1 MVDESAEILRV
12 EGLSAGY
19 GPLTVLHDLDLTVH
33 AGERIGLVGLNGH
46 GKSTLFRAIS
56 GLTGWQRGSIRLNGR
71 EVGGTRSQGPGR
83 HTHRIVRL
91 GLAHMPQGDA
101 IFPGLTVAQHLD
113 AGAFTRQ
120 AWRDRARRREQV
132 LQIFPPLRK
141 LLGSPVGK
149 LSGGERRMVSLGRG
163 LMCDARLFLVD
174 EPSLGL
180 APSISRAVIEALTRI
195 DLERGAMI
203 IAEQNLALLE
213 GRVTRL
219 LGMHAGRLKGGG
231 ITGGHGGGGYGG
243 GPHAGSPTVAGAA
256 TLLE

>member
-1 MVDESAEILRV
+1 MNEILRIQ
-12 EGLSAGY
+12 GLSAGY
-19 GPLTVLHDLDLTVH
+19 GPLTVLHDLDLTVY

-56 GLTGWQRGSIRLNGR
+56 GLTGWQRGSIVLNGK
-71 EVGGTRSQGPGR
+71 EVGGSRSQGPGR
-83 HTHRIVRL
+83 YTHRIVRL
-91 GLAHMPQGDA
+91 GMAHMPQGDA

-120 AWRDRARRREQV
+120 AWRERMRRREHV
-132 LQIFPPLRK
+132 LEIFPPLRK
-141 LLGSPVGK
+141 LLGSVVGK

-163 LMCDARLFLVD
+163 LMSDASLFLVD

-180 APSISRAVIEALTRI
+180 APSISRSVIEALIRI

-231 ITGGHGGGGYGG
+231 LTTHAGAV
-243 GPHAGSPTVAGAA
+243 HAGSPVVASAS
-256 TLLE
+256 TLIEE